1 MIEKIAMEC
10 GTCGAAVG
18 TPADWYF
25 SERNCPACG
34 AINITVR
41 YPDGVRS
48 LRKVFTD
55 ANNAKTGMWR
65 YFDSLP
71 VSDIAQ
77 VLSAGEGGVPLDRWA
92 FLESFAAEHDVDCRV
107 YAHRHDN
114 NPSTG
119 TFKDLA
125 GSVVASV
132 LKEIGVSDFVVAS
145 TGNIGVAL
153 ARYLAAGGITLYA
166 FIPES
171 SSRLHDAEIGMFGQK
186 VFRVKGDYAKAKAMA
201 GEFSERHGFLLSPG
215 GYDPIRMEA
224 KKTIAFEW
232 IRQLGRLPS
241 VYVQALSGGMGPLGI
256 AKGIDELTQ
265 AGLVDGMPRF
275 VLVQAERCSPMAAAW
290 GEAVKHDFPEG
301 WENDYPVIENPD
313 CGIATLATG
322 RPGLYPFVGDLV
334 RRSGGVISAFPEEHA
349 ANIARWVANE
359 TAVRIGPAAAIAVG
373 GFVAAVKNGD
383 IRSGDDVVLAIGEG
397 IRRSPDFMLGMGWST
412 EVSGVGQCEIHDRQQ
427 YREQTAASVEKL
439 CDQL

>member
-1 MIEKIAMEC
+1 MIAKVTLEC
-10 GTCGAAVG
+10 GTCGTSVG

-25 SERNCPACG
+25 SARNCPDCG
-34 AINITVR
+34 AINIAVR
-41 YPDGVRS
+41 YPNGVQS
-48 LRKVFTD
+48 LRKVFTG
-55 ANNAKTGMWR
+55 ANNAVTSMWR

-71 VSDIAQ
+71 VCDTAN
-77 VLSAGEGGVPLDRWA
+77 VLSAGEGGVPLDRWH
-92 FLESFAAEHDVDCRV
+92 FLEAFAAERGIDCQV

-132 LKEIGVSDFVVAS
+132 LKEIGVRDFVVAS

-201 GEFSERHGFLLSPG
+201 QEFAEAHGFLLSPG

-256 AKGIDELTQ
+256 AKGIGELTQ
-265 AGLVDGMPRF
+265 AGLVGEMPRF
-275 VLVQAERCSPMAAAW
+275 ILVQADRCAPMATAW
-290 GEAVKHDFPEG
+290 REAVKNDFPEG
-301 WENDYPVIENPD
+301 WQNDYPVIENPD

-322 RPGLYPFVGDLV
+322 RPGLYPYVGDLV
-334 RRSGGVISAFPEEHA
+334 RRSQGVISAFPEEYA
-349 ANIARWVANE
+349 ADIARWVANE
-359 TAVRIGPAAAIAVG
+359 TAVRVGPAAAVAVG

-383 IRSGDDVVLAIGEG
+383 IKSGDDVVIAIGEG
-397 IRRSPDFMLGMGWST
+397 IRRSPDFMLGMAWST
-412 EVSGVGQCEIHDRQQ
+412 EVSAVGQCEVHDREQ
-427 YREQTAASVEKL
+427 YREQISASVEGL
-439 CDQL
+439 CDEV